1 LDLHHGDQTHSYL
14 QLRGLASE
22 SQICQQEGVQYATE
36 ISLSGCNRVMKTSP
50 ITLVEVLLELLP
62 LHVMPEAEALAEI
75 HTLVCN
81 QQ

>member
-1 LDLHHGDQTHSYL
+1 MDLHHGDQTHSYL

-50 ITLVEVLLELLP
+50 ITLVEFLLG